1 MGIDHLEVFVALADE
16 LHFGRTAARLG
27 LSTSGV
33 SKRLQ
38 DFEASVGIRLFAR
51 TSRRVA
57 LTPEARPLLDQARLV
72 LASIETFR
80 AVVADTVNGTTGTVG
95 LLHASNH
102 FDVVSSLVRSLR
114 SRHPDLRLEYREKPN
129 QKIAASVLAGRSS
142 LGMCWGE
149 LPAGLDAY
157 RFDVLMLDTVFVSA
171 GHPLARQSAIDLED
185 LDGET
190 FILTGPDPATLWQT
204 AGITI
209 TVRRPPIHGR
219 DELATRVETGEGIA
233 LTASRAVPRYRHR
246 AVVAVPLADPAS
258 WGRLDQLLIWRTG
271 EDSPAVRNVVETAK
285 NLGLSGAPAGD
296 VSA

>member
-1 MGIDHLEVFVALADE
+1 MDIEHLEVFATLADE

-38 DFEASVGIRLFAR
+38 DFEAGVGIRLFAR

-57 LTPEARPLLDQARLV
+57 LTPEAGPLLDQARLV
-72 LASIETFR
+72 LASIENFR
-80 AVVADTVNGTTGTVG
+80 AVAADTANGTAGTVG
-95 LLHASNH
+95 LLHANNH

-129 QKIAASVLAGRSS
+129 QKIAASVLGGRAA

-149 LPAGLDAY
+149 LPVGLDSY
-157 RFDVLMLDTVFVSA
+157 RFDVLLLDTVFVCS
-171 GHPLARQSAIDLED
+171 GHRLARRSAIDLDD

-190 FILTGPDPATLWQT
+190 FLLTGPDPAALWQA

-209 TVRRPPIHGR
+209 TVRCPPIHGR
-219 DELATRVETGEGIA
+219 DELATRIETGEGLA

-246 AVVAVPLADPAS
+246 AVVAVPLADPAA

-285 NLGLSGAPAGD
+285 KLALAGAPAGD
-296 VSA
+296 R